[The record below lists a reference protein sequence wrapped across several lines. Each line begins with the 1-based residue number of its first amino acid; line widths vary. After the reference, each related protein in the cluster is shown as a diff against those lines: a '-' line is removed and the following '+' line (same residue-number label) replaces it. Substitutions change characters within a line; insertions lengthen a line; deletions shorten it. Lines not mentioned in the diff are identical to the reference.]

1 MDITPVS
8 ASLGTQNYR
17 TTISNQRHTLIGDEP
32 TRVGGQDLGPDPY
45 EFVIGGLAMCKA
57 VTMRMYAARKG
68 WELGD
73 VHVHIDLVE
82 EEGKAPNFVSK
93 ITFGAPLSDE
103 QQQRLLLIA
112 DKCPT
117 HKLLAGDKTFT
128 TTLG

>member
-8 ASLGTQNYR
+8 ASLGSQNYR
-17 TTISNQRHTLIGDEP
+17 TTISNSRHTVIGDEP

-45 EFVIGGLAMCKA
+45 EQVIGGLAMCKA

-73 VHVHIDLVE
+73 IHVHIDLVE
-82 EEGKAPNFVSK
+82 EEGKAPNFASK
-93 ITFGAPLSDE
+93 ITFGAPLSEE
-103 QQQRLLLIA
+103 QQKRLLIIA

-117 HKLLAGDKTFT
+117 HKLLAGEKTFT
-128 TTLG
+128 TQLG